1 MDFGL
6 VVQLHRP
13 AARAVELAKTAE
25 SHGFSHFWA
34 FDSHILWEESNVV
47 FAAILENTR
56 KIVVGPF
63 VTNPATRHPTVTA
76 STFATLNELYGN
88 RTICGIGRGDS
99 ALRALGRQPAS
110 VAELREAVRVI
121 RALGNGEAATLGD
134 GAACGAVR
142 LPWAAD
148 SRLPVWVAAYGPK
161 VLALTGETAD
171 GLIVQLGDPHIA
183 RWMIEQTRAAA
194 ADAGRDPGAIKF
206 CVAAPAYVT
215 GAHGDLDHAREQCRW
230 FGAMVGNHVADIVER
245 YGANGSAVPKALSD
259 YVAARRG
266 YDYNQHGQA
275 GNAHA
280 EYVPDSV
287 VDRFCL
293 LGGPEEHIA
302 RLREY
307 QELGVDQFA
316 LYLQHDAPSE
326 TVRAYGEKILPA
338 LRAAKALG

>member
-25 SHGFSHFWA
+25 SYGFSHFWA
-34 FDSHILWEESNVV
+34 FDSHVLWEESNVV
-47 FAAILENTR
+47 FAAVLENTR

-63 VTNPATRHPTVTA
+63 VTNPVTRHPTVTA
-76 STFATLNELYGN
+76 STFATLNDLYGN

-99 ALRALGRQPAS
+99 ALRTLGRKPAS
-110 VAELREAVRVI
+110 VTELRDSVQVI
-121 RALGNGEAATLGD
+121 KALGNG
-134 GAACGAVR
+134 GAVPGEDGGTIR
-142 LPWAAD
+142 LPWAAE

-161 VLALTGETAD
+161 VLALTGEEAD
-171 GLIVQLGDPHIA
+171 GLIVQLGDPDIA
-183 RWMIEQTRAAA
+183 VWMIEQVRTA
-194 ADAGRDPGAIKF
+194 ADNAGRDPASIKF

-215 GAHGDLDHAREQCRW
+215 GAHGDLAHAREQCRW

-245 YGANGSAVPKALSD
+245 YGASGGAVPQALSD
-259 YVAARRG
+259 YVASRRG

-275 GNAHA
+275 GNTHA
-280 EYVPDSV
+280 GYVPDSI

-293 LGGPEEHIA
+293 LGGPEEHIE

-326 TVRAYGEKILPA
+326 TLRAYGEKVLPA
-338 LRAAKALG
+338 LRAGKALG